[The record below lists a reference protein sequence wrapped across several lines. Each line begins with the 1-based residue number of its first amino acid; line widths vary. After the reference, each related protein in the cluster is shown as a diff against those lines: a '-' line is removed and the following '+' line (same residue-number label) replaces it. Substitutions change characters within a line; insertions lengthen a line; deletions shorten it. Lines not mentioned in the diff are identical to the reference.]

1 MPKSELPYSD
11 DYAPVAERLRL
22 FYEQH
27 PRGSILT
34 QLVSKHDGE
43 ITFVAYAY
51 RDAHDRRPGATGWAS
66 ERIGDGDVNAVA
78 CLENT
83 ETSAIGRALAN
94 LGFTASRQR
103 PSAEEMQKA
112 ARARARLKSAGRYP
126 DLPAAALVREAS
138 ATPIDA
144 DPLQRAANDITETL
158 ELVTTAESYG
168 LRPTRARRVR
178 EHLRTGAMSAEKIA
192 RVRQLLRAFI
202 ARERR
207 RVRPHDERADREA
220 R

>member
-94 LGFTASRQR
+94 LGFTAARER
-103 PSAEEMQKA
+103 PSLEEMEKA
-112 ARARARLKSAGRYP
+112 ARARQRHVNAAS
-126 DLPAAALVREAS
+126 DILPLVR
-138 ATPIDA
+138 
-144 DPLQRAANDITETL
+144 AAERCGL
-158 ELVTTAESYG
+158 RKRRAESIRRRLVADTTPPAVVDSIG
-168 LRPTRARRVR
+168 RILRRWIRKQIDV
-178 EHLRTGAMSAEKIA
+178 E
-192 RVRQLLRAFI
+192 LRAL
-202 ARERR
+202 
-207 RVRPHDERADREA
+207 ADVPTT
-220 R
+220 